1 MNALT
6 TTLDIPA
13 FDPISYDAALRAATV
28 RAQHSFFDQHVIED
42 DEGCFVAIDEGDY
55 NALPQHL
62 IDRIVHTVPGM
73 MADDFDEAQY
83 LANYADLRTAFG
95 NDAEAAT
102 RHYITNGFAEG
113 RTDEPLAAGAADFL
127 M

>member
-6 TTLDIPA
+6 TALDIPA

-42 DEGCFVAIDEGDY
+42 DEGDY

-73 MADDFDEAQY
+73 MADDFDEANI
-83 LANYADLRTAFG
+83 ARAASFMSVVMDPEWDADCPF
-95 NDAEAAT
+95 
-102 RHYITNGFAEG
+102 
-113 RTDEPLAAGAADFL
+113 
-127 M
+127 

>member
-1 MNALT
+1 MSALAVQT
-6 TTLDIPA
+6 IAVFNQPA
-13 FDPISYDAALRAATV
+13 YDAAYRTASI

-73 MADDFDEAQY
+73 MADDFDEANI
-83 LANYADLRTAFG
+83 ARAASFMSVVMDPEWDADCPF
-95 NDAEAAT
+95 
-102 RHYITNGFAEG
+102 
-113 RTDEPLAAGAADFL
+113 
-127 M
+127 